1 MDRRGEGWNANES
14 WNGAWNGVESV
25 SFPAPFG
32 EKMKSLL
39 ELPSRASFDTVCG
52 RSVERGGKGWRT
64 ADAVGLYSH
73 HHLGLGEADTQCLPM
88 SSVIGAMS
96 RNR

>member
-1 MDRRGEGWNANES
+1 MAEGWTGELR
-14 WNGAWNGVESV
+14 GVKGGGERLLL
-25 SFPAPFG
+25 PAPFG
-32 EKMKSLL
+32 KNMKLFAKIPL
-39 ELPSRASFDTVCG
+39 RGGFDTVSG
-52 RSVERGGKGWRT
+52 RAVERGGKGWRT